1 MSKIVLCSEPAAREC
16 PETFGL
22 RVSGW
27 LDKDNIVNTRHSIMT
42 LPPAGVRLRWHWP
55 FFSADPKGRLDYPKQ
70 FVVRRSKDLTERG
83 VFRPRPTAGHLPR
96 TIALSKLWNPM
107 QQASDRHFVVGG
119 GACGTGAAVYFE
131 LKTYARPVE
140 ATLTDVRG
148 QIAARAELQPGD
160 IFYYEVS
167 GFHSLTFSAP
177 PELITPP
184 KYLHLDVDLE
194 KLDVATTIIA
204 KVDARIWTSKDLKD
218 LCRRLSNP
226 QGESY
231 VTVTEADWDPLAAA
245 GKRVIA
251 AHDSGSAA
259 AQTDIDRLIFSSAQK
274 WEIALLMGLG
284 FLDGEHPPGPGYDK
298 INQPEMLSS
307 SGSQVFAYQ
316 VEAVMPSGA
325 DSWRSSAFF
334 ATPEPMPLL
343 TTPKVLVSKPPVA
356 ESVLVNSIDIGAKPE
371 EPIQTSPPEEKVRC
385 TVEYKLETTSA
396 FVERLLVTSMAS
408 ASTITGE
415 AFVSVGE
422 VSVGSEPPWVIGFAK
437 TSTSFQDLAIPFYD
451 SEVWIGIAV
460 ADYWDR
466 LLDCPR
472 TKGLLPKLTY
482 RAHALALEKA
492 TCISPQKRAVLDLL
506 PQMDWRADKLARYAN
521 GRVEFMARYTD
532 LERLHL
538 EAKVGPAFLYENR
551 SWATIVYPHVPSTEQ
566 EILRGGTIEI
576 GSFSARIEGFELTST
591 GQQVCLIEVEEQCAA
606 GSLYKVDNSGNA
618 KAVLIETSESERL
631 WNPVAH
637 VGILTD
643 GKVEAYQTTIQLNL
657 VEDPLTTSRTFEFAT
672 RMAIQFNSQSYHGP
686 ISRPVVAPYLHAL
699 PEPPMLCAAIQF
711 IGVDYYGRTMLRV
724 EPEDCDWLQVE
735 RQCNVALA
743 EGVITKQSEFAG
755 NLTKG
760 LFGPQ
765 TAFREKVVFENF
777 SLLTNAPDGANFT
790 LGMSYVR
797 PSDGAES
804 LPLLQRFLAREID
817 PGI

>member
-1 MSKIVLCSEPAAREC
+1 MSKIVLCSEPAAKVC

-27 LDKDNIVNTRHSIMT
+27 LDKNNTVNTRQSIKT
-42 LPPAGVRLRWHWP
+42 PPPAGVRLRWHWP
-55 FFSADPKGRLDYPKQ
+55 FLSADPKGRLGYPKQ
-70 FVVRRSKDLTERG
+70 FVVRRSKGLPERG
-83 VFRPRPTAGHLPR
+83 VFRPVPTAGHLPR
-96 TIALSKLWNPM
+96 TIALSNLWKPM
-107 QQASDRHFVVGG
+107 PQASDRYFVVGG

-131 LKTYARPVE
+131 LNPYAHPVE

-148 QIAARAELQPGD
+148 QIAARAVLQPGD
-160 IFYYEVS
+160 FFYYEVS

-177 PELITPP
+177 PALVKTPI
-184 KYLHLDVDLE
+184 YLQLDVDLD

-204 KVDARIWTSKDLKD
+204 EVDARIWVGKNLKD
-218 LCRRLSNP
+218 LSRRLSNP

-231 VTVTEADWDPLAAA
+231 VTITEADWDPLVAA

-259 AQTDIDRLIFSSAQK
+259 AQPDIDRLIFSSAQK
-274 WEIALLMGLG
+274 WEVALLMGLG

-298 INQPEMLSS
+298 IREPEMLSS
-307 SGSQVFAYQ
+307 GGSQIFAYQ
-316 VEAVMPSGA
+316 VEAVMPAGA
-325 DSWRSSAFF
+325 DSWKSSAFF
-334 ATPEPMPLL
+334 VTPEPMPLL
-343 TTPKVLVSKPPVA
+343 TSPKASVSKPPMA

-371 EPIQTSPPEEKVRC
+371 EPIRTSLPEEKVRC
-385 TVEYKLETTSA
+385 TVEYKLETTNT

-408 ASTITGE
+408 ASAITGE

-422 VSVGSEPPWVIGFAK
+422 ANVWSEPPWVIGFAK
-437 TSTSFQDLAIPFYD
+437 TSTSFQDIAIPFYD

-492 TCISPQKRAVLDLL
+492 TCISPQKRAVLDIL
-506 PQMDWRADKLARYAN
+506 PQMDWRADNLARYAN
-521 GRVEFMARYTD
+521 GRIEFMARYTD
-532 LERLHL
+532 LERLQL

-551 SWATIVYPHVPSTEQ
+551 SWATIVYPPVPPTEQ
-566 EILRGGTIEI
+566 GILRGGTIEV
-576 GSFSARIEGFELTST
+576 GSFIARIEGFELTST
-591 GQQVCLIEVEEQCAA
+591 GQQACLFEVEEQCAA
-606 GSLYKVDNSGNA
+606 GSLYKVDSSGNA

-631 WNPVAH
+631 WKKVGE
-637 VGILTD
+637 VGILAD
-643 GKVEAYQTTIQLNL
+643 GMVEAYQLAIQLNL
-657 VEDPLTTSRTFEFAT
+657 VEDPLITSRTFEFAT

-686 ISRPVVAPYLHAL
+686 ISAPVVAPYLHSL
-699 PEPPMLCAAIQF
+699 PEPPMLCATIQF

-724 EPEDCDWLQVE
+724 EPEDCDWLQVD
-735 RQCNVALA
+735 RQCDVALA
-743 EGVITKQSEFAG
+743 EGAVEKQSEFAG

-765 TAFREKVVFENF
+765 TAFRERVVFESF
-777 SLLTNAPDGANFT
+777 SILTNAPDGANFT
-790 LGMSYVR
+790 LGISYVR
-797 PSDGAES
+797 TSDGAES
-804 LPLLQRFLAREID
+804 LPLLQRLLAREID
-817 PGI
+817 SGI